1 MDSIMYSDRE
11 WNLEVIKSLKTKN
24 LLNVTHSRWC
34 GAAGGRGH
42 NILLE
47 NRNINIVHT
56 TTSSS
61 LAGV

>member
-34 GAAGGRGH
+34 GAVGGRGH